1 MATTNNHFISGLK
14 GVIFDVDGTIIDSMK
29 IHMKAWQKVFADYGY
44 KMSIKE
50 VKEAAYGI
58 NPEIVRRV
66 MGNLTDEIVE
76 KISNEKEEWFRN
88 AFDPE
93 DDVIKG
99 LIPFLELLR
108 GNGIPMVIGS
118 AAPPEN
124 IDYFMDRLGIRSYF
138 KGFIHEDDVSRGKP
152 SPEVFIKAAK
162 VIGKEINDC
171 VVFEDSTSGAEASA
185 KAGSKTVVV
194 LSTKS
199 EKDFEDIPSIV
210 RFIKNY
216 EELTRVA
223 ESNDL

>member
-1 MATTNNHFISGLK
+1 MASSADKFISRLK

-29 IHMKAWQKVFADYGY
+29 VHMKAWQKIFSDYGY
-44 KMSIKE
+44 QMSIRE
-50 VKEAAYGI
+50 VGEVAYGI

-76 KISNEKEEWFRN
+76 KISNEKEEWFRS

-93 DDVIKG
+93 EDVIKG
-99 LIPFLELLR
+99 LVPFLEMLQTK
-108 GNGIPMVIGS
+108 GIPMVVGS

-124 IDYFMDRLGIRSYF
+124 IDYFMERLNIRFFF

-152 SPEVFIKAAK
+152 SPEVFLKAART
-162 VIGKEINDC
+162 IGMDIRDC

-185 KAGSKTVVV
+185 EAGSSTVIV
-194 LSTKS
+194 LSSKS
-199 EKDFEDIPSIV
+199 EKDFADIPSIV

-216 EELTRVA
+216 EELLET
-223 ESNDL
+223 